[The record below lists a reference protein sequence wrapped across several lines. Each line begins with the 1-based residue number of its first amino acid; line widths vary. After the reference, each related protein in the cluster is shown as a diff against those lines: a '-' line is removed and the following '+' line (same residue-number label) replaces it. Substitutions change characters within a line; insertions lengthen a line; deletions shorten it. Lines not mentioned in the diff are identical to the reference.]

1 MLNKTFIPFY
11 VMAGL
16 FVIMSVY
23 LLTVYTYQPNGEV
36 EEAASVEINLP
47 VIQLDS
53 YLNLSKSQ

>member
-1 MLNKTFIPFY
+1 
-11 VMAGL
+11 MAGL
-16 FVIMSVY
+16 FLIMSAY

>member
-1 MLNKTFIPFY
+1 MLNKIFIPFY

-16 FVIMSVY
+16 FLIMSVY

-36 EEAASVEINLP
+36 EKEASVEINLP

>member
-1 MLNKTFIPFY
+1 MLNKIFVPFY

-16 FVIMSVY
+16 FLIMSAY